1 VCVLFLTQQMVSII
15 IIIVDGKRY
24 SPKAEHKVD
33 IPSRH
38 LVTTEKEVSD
48 FKLEAIIKWCP
59 VIRSS
64 I

>member
-1 VCVLFLTQQMVSII
+1 M
-15 IIIVDGKRY
+15 DGKRC
-24 SPKAEHKVD
+24 SPKAKHKVD

-38 LVTTEKEVSD
+38 LVTTEKEVSN

-59 VIRSS
+59 VIRSL